1 MLYPIELT
9 FENAREFKKQSV
21 YFANPQGFETISEIA
36 NHYKDNVLIGG
47 LNGTGKSTIAAV
59 FICILNADVN
69 EADPVDLIS
78 SSQAYSDENPWLFK
92 GRLIFY
98 NDGSLED
105 NKMFIEINARFEGI
119 TEHEKPKI
127 RSKYFTIKES
137 DSIEGLKTVREYV
150 YSNKNDKYGKLDE
163 YRKQIEALGI
173 SPDKYLL
180 YWKQGETSKFTQIK
194 DVERFNQFAR
204 MMGIEESITNLDRM
218 IQQQAEKEKDVVT
231 VSNNCLQLELD
242 LRNKEIDKKEKER
255 RDEELMAGSADFV
268 GKLYALIDYNTKTLE
283 GIKVKISVNDQTLNE
298 QNVQRA
304 QVEEELNAILKQKE
318 TIQTESDQCISQ
330 IQEVNEQ
337 MVSVSQAVSNLEH
350 EIDEGKSKYHQ
361 IKEFL
366 DILKQKELGVE
377 ELQRLIE
384 KLQSDL
390 VTTKLAIQQNELEST
405 NKEKAKKE
413 YEEKVAALESEKEEL
428 ERKIARAQSILEE
441 NPDAATLLEWIEGIV
456 WDIEDKREVLSNREN
471 DRLRLEKE
479 LTLIARALGFHEKV
493 LEKDTESL
501 QKDITQEE
509 TQIKQCRDDLQE
521 LDRDKIILENE
532 LSKESAEQLRAAI
545 SFLTNENENLNV
557 KEKGYQEIIEQN
569 GPTVV
574 GLYHSIQKTG
584 EELARQIREIE
595 DGLQQVKTQV
605 DMTQQS
611 MDDLYAEQKKAQAKL
626 EKYPLG
632 SAEYAQKI
640 KESRQIENELNLET
654 ERVNQQIV
662 EFKDQLETIDQGIF
676 DSSQRES
683 MAKQG
688 FETYA
693 FQDVFE
699 FKDSEL
705 NQEKEKNL
713 SLLKYTILV
722 EADEKDLLPFSGH
735 YHVPLNEYASDN
747 SLEPLPFGLSF
758 KNNIN
763 PANAKKAVSWLRQIS
778 GYLSDNGLIKDNIGI
793 RGYDPDKVSY
803 FLSTAAREYTRT
815 ILQAKISTAEAR
827 TIELSARYSKQEEIT
842 AMLEAQKHDLDNLLS
857 KLSELTEKTAQLRKN
872 LEEYRKN
879 EDAFQVE
886 ETKCRGFQEI
896 INSVKDVFKEAY
908 DQQNPTLSFELNEIL
923 TKATE
928 LKEQIELLE
937 SSKKLQIE
945 TKSKIEANIAQTSK
959 LESRLADYK
968 LNQEKLE
975 KVNSDIQV
983 WLGLLAQEE
992 DKLAT
997 LKQAYEAKNKLLS
1010 SFEQWNN
1017 EFDRYFSRQTFYLEI
1032 ENSLLEDEGVL
1043 SLEETQAKS
1052 ENLYL
1057 YEQQLNAILTDSGN
1071 LTKEIENLR
1080 LEKSRREEQR
1090 VKVVD
1095 AQKVID
1101 RMPEKKQLVESITEL
1116 RNQANNCSIDIGV
1129 LKKKINELKE
1139 NQEKFQRSLEQY
1151 QEYFNKHQE
1160 IDFEFL
1166 NQYELALERLK
1177 VEREKHRK
1185 LLQEFHNLAI
1195 KQDEYRQQLEQI
1207 QLRIAPVE
1215 KELKEI
1221 DGVIQKL
1228 NEDNNLLAKQLEE
1241 LKKDVTP
1248 TLDDEYDYRRLSED
1262 NFSQITLGDC
1272 LPIFRL
1278 LYNGKFYEAVQQE
1291 YMPGFDVFMELLNLE
1306 SQEII
1311 EEQKYTQ
1318 GRLVINHSLKQ
1329 LRILTMRPIKES
1341 AVKDYEILKLEF
1353 EKNMSDKQRLEE
1365 ELASFR
1371 NIVESDYRTVEGIIT
1386 SSIRAI
1392 SERLNE
1398 VFVPMNYT
1406 VQLEYRNKEEG
1417 GGHRRLVMWFK
1428 KTHEQQMRVVTERGG
1443 LSGGEHAIVSLMMMY
1458 SILSVKEEKKM
1469 EGKSGGY
1476 LLLDEWDA
1484 NLDPLKAQTVFQVLK
1499 KLRKK
1504 IISITP
1510 RSSSRNYLSE
1520 FGLLLRVI
1528 NTPNRHGI
1536 VVLKE
1541 RNKEVLD
1548 EFFAELEAEE
1558 KKTDKVLA

>member
-21 YFANPQGFETISEIA
+21 YFADPQGFENISEIA

-119 TEHEKPKI
+119 TEYEKPKI

-137 DSIEGLKTVREYV
+137 DSLEGLKDAREYV

-194 DVERFNQFAR
+194 DIERFSQFAR

-218 IQQQAEKEKDVVT
+218 VQQQADKEKDVET
-231 VSNNCLQLELD
+231 VSNNCLQLEFD
-242 LRNKEIDKKEKER
+242 LKSKEIDKKEKER
-255 RDEELMAGSADFV
+255 RDEELRAGSADFV
-268 GKLYALIDYNTKTLE
+268 GTLNALVNYNTKTTTGLT
-283 GIKVKISVNDQTLNE
+283 GKVSANEQTLNE
-298 QNVQRA
+298 YSVRRTQA
-304 QVEEELNAILKQKE
+304 EEKLNAILKQKA
-318 TIQTESDQCISQ
+318 TIQTDSDQCMSQ
-330 IQEVNEQ
+330 IQKVNEQ
-337 MVSVSQAVSNLEH
+337 MVSVSQSVSNLEY
-350 EIDEGKSKYHQ
+350 EIDEGKSTYHQ
-361 IKEFL
+361 TKEFL
-366 DILKQKELGVE
+366 DILKQKELGIG
-377 ELQRLIE
+377 ELQRLIA

-390 VTTKLAIQQNELEST
+390 IATKLAIEQSELAST

-413 YEEKVAALESEKEEL
+413 FEEKIAALESEKEEL
-428 ERKIARAQSILEE
+428 EGKIVRAQAILEE
-441 NPDAATLLEWIEGIV
+441 HPDVATLQEWIEGIV
-456 WDIEDKREVLSNREN
+456 LDIEDKREALSNREN
-471 DRLRLEKE
+471 DRLKLEKKVI
-479 LTLIARALGFHEKV
+479 LIARALDFHKKTLVKEN
-493 LEKDTESL
+493 ESL
-501 QKDITQEE
+501 QKEITQEE
-509 TQIKQCRDDLQE
+509 TQIKQCYDDLQKLKE
-521 LDRDKIILENE
+521 NKIILENE
-532 LSKESAEQLRAAI
+532 LSKESAEQLNITI
-545 SFLTNENENLNV
+545 SSLTNENEHLNV
-557 KEKGYQEIIEQN
+557 KQQGCKEIIEQN
-569 GPTVV
+569 GPAVV
-574 GLYHSIQKTG
+574 GLYHSIRKTG
-584 EELARQIREIE
+584 EELAQRIRKIE
-595 DGLQQVKTQV
+595 NGLQQAKTQI
-605 DMTQQS
+605 DMTRQS
-611 MDDLYAEQKKAQAKL
+611 MDELYAEQQNTQAKL
-626 EKYPLG
+626 KKFPL
-632 SAEYAQKI
+632 SSEEYAQKI
-640 KESRQIENELNLET
+640 KESRKIENELNLET
-654 ERVNQQIV
+654 EQVTQQIV
-662 EFKDQLETIDQGIF
+662 ELKDQLIKIDQGIF

-688 FETYA
+688 VETYA
-693 FQDVFE
+693 FQDIFE

-722 EADEKDLLPFSGH
+722 VADEKDLFPFSGH
-735 YHVPLNEYASDN
+735 YHVPLNEYAPDN
-747 SLEPLPFGLSF
+747 SIEPLPFGLSF
-758 KNNIN
+758 KTNID
-763 PANAKKAVSWLRQIS
+763 PTAVKKAVSWLRQIS
-778 GYLSDNGLIKDNIGI
+778 EYLRDNGLIKDNIGI
-793 RGYDPDKVSY
+793 RGYDPDNVSY
-803 FLSTAAREYTRT
+803 FLSAAAREYTKT
-815 ILQAKISTAEAR
+815 ILRAKISTKEAR
-827 TIELSARYSKQEEIT
+827 IIELSTHSSKQQEIT
-842 AMLEAQKHDLDNLLS
+842 STFEAQKNDLDNLLS
-857 KLSELTEKTAQLRKN
+857 KLSELTEKAAQLGKN
-872 LEEYRKN
+872 LKEYRKN
-879 EDAFQVE
+879 AESLQAE
-886 ETKCRGFQEI
+886 ELKCRGLQET
-896 INSVKDVFKEAY
+896 INSVRDVFAEEY
-908 DQQNPTLSFELNEIL
+908 NQQTPTLSFELNKIL
-923 TKATE
+923 ARMTE
-928 LKEQIELLE
+928 FIGQIELFE
-937 SSKKLQIE
+937 NSKKLQIE
-945 TKSKIEANIAQTSK
+945 TKNKLEANTAQIEK
-959 LESRLADYK
+959 LESKLVEYK
-968 LNQEKLE
+968 LNQERLE

-983 WLGLLAQEE
+983 WLALLAQEN
-992 DKLAT
+992 DKLESI
-997 LKQAYEAKNKLLS
+997 KQSYVQKDKFLRTI
-1010 SFEQWNN
+1010 EQWIN
-1017 EFDRYFSRQTFYLEI
+1017 ELDRYFSRQTFYLEI
-1032 ENSLLEDEGVL
+1032 ENSLVESSTVL

-1057 YEQQLNAILTDSGN
+1057 YEQQLNTIWTDSNN
-1071 LTKEIENLR
+1071 LARKIENLG

-1101 RMPEKKQLVESITEL
+1101 HMPERKQLVESITEL

-1129 LKKKINELKE
+1129 LEKKINELKE
-1139 NQEKFQRSLEQY
+1139 TQEKSQKSLEQY
-1151 QEYFNKHQE
+1151 QEYFNKHQK

-1166 NQYELALERLK
+1166 NQYELALEKLK

-1185 LLQEFHNLAI
+1185 LLQEFHALVT
-1195 KQDEYRQQLEQI
+1195 KQEEYRQQLKQI
-1207 QLRIAPVE
+1207 QLKITPIE

-1221 DGVIQKL
+1221 DGVIQGL
-1228 NEDNNLLAKQLEE
+1228 NENNDLLMKQLEQ

-1248 TLDDEYDYRRLSED
+1248 TLDEEYDYRRLCED

-1272 LPIFRL
+1272 LIIFRL
-1278 LYNGKFYEAVQQE
+1278 LYNGKFSEAIQQE
-1291 YMPGFDVFMELLNLE
+1291 YMLGFDEFMESLDLE

-1311 EEQKYTQ
+1311 EDQKYIQ
-1318 GRLVINHSLKQ
+1318 GCLVINHSLKQ
-1329 LRILTMRPIKES
+1329 LRTLTMRPIKES

-1353 EKNMSDKQRLEE
+1353 EKNMRAKQRLEE
-1365 ELASFR
+1365 ELAFFR

-1469 EGKSGGY
+1469 EGRSGGY

-1528 NTPNRHGI
+1528 NTPSRHGI

-1541 RNKEVLD
+1541 RNEEALND
-1548 EFFAELEAEE
+1548 FFAELEAQE
-1558 KKTDKVLA
+1558 KNE

>member
-21 YFANPQGFETISEIA
+21 YFADPQGFENISEIA

-59 FICILNADVN
+59 FVCILNADVN

-119 TEHEKPKI
+119 TEHEKPRI

-137 DSIEGLKTVREYV
+137 DSIEELKTAREYV

-204 MMGIEESITNLDRM
+204 MMGIEESIMNLDRM
-218 IQQQAEKEKDVVT
+218 IQQQAEKEKDVEI

-268 GKLYALIDYNTKTLE
+268 DKLNALIDYHTKTTEVLK
-283 GIKVKISVNDQTLNE
+283 GKVSVNEHALNE
-298 QNVQRA
+298 QNVREA
-304 QVEEELNAILKQKE
+304 QVEEELNAILKQKA
-318 TIQTESDQCISQ
+318 TIQTDSDQCMSQ
-330 IQEVNEQ
+330 IQKVNEQ
-337 MVSVSQAVSNLEH
+337 MVSVSQSVSNLEH

-390 VTTKLAIQQNELEST
+390 ITTKLVIEQNELEST
-405 NKEKAKKE
+405 NKEKAKRE
-413 YEEKVAALESEKEEL
+413 FEEKIAALESEKEEL
-428 ERKIARAQSILEE
+428 EGKIARAQSILEE
-441 NPDAATLLEWIEGIV
+441 NPDVATLQEWIEGIV
-456 WDIEDKREVLSNREN
+456 LDIEDKREALSNKEN
-471 DRLRLEKE
+471 DRLRIEKE
-479 LTLIARALGFHEKV
+479 LTLIAMALDFHKKT
-493 LEKDTESL
+493 LAKDTENL
-501 QKDITQEE
+501 QKEITQEE
-509 TQIKQCRDDLQE
+509 TQIKQCHDDLQK

-532 LSKESAEQLRAAI
+532 LSKESAEQLSATI
-545 SFLTNENENLNV
+545 SSLTNENENLNV
-557 KEKGYQEIIEQN
+557 KEKGYKEIIEQN
-569 GPTVV
+569 GPAVV
-574 GLYHSIQKTG
+574 GLYHSIKKTG
-584 EELARQIREIE
+584 EELAKQIREIE
-595 DGLQQVKTQV
+595 DGLQQAKTQI
-605 DMTQQS
+605 DMTKQS
-611 MDDLYAEQKKAQAKL
+611 MDDLYTEQKNTQAKL
-626 EKYPLG
+626 EKYPL
-632 SAEYAQKI
+632 SSEEYAQKI
-640 KESRQIENELNLET
+640 KESRKIENDLNLET
-654 ERVNQQIV
+654 ERVTQQIV
-662 EFKDQLETIDQGIF
+662 ELKDQLVKIDQGIF

-688 FETYA
+688 FKTYA

-722 EADEKDLLPFSGH
+722 DADEKDLFPFSGH
-735 YHVPLNEYASDN
+735 YHVPLNEYAPDN
-747 SLEPLPFGLSF
+747 SIEPLPFGLSF

-763 PANAKKAVSWLRQIS
+763 PTNAKKAVSWLRQIS
-778 GYLSDNGLIKDNIGI
+778 GYLRENGLIKDNIGI
-793 RGYDPDKVSY
+793 RGYDPDNVSY
-803 FLSTAAREYTRT
+803 FLSAAAIEYTKA
-815 ILQAKISTAEAR
+815 ILRAKITTKEAR
-827 TIELSARYSKQEEIT
+827 IIELSTHSSEQQEIT
-842 AMLEAQKHDLDNLLS
+842 STFEAQKNDIDNLLS
-857 KLSELTEKTAQLRKN
+857 KLSELTEKAAQLGKN

-879 EDAFQVE
+879 EESLQAE
-886 ETKCRGFQEI
+886 EAKCRGFQET

-908 DQQNPTLSFELNEIL
+908 DQQTSTLSFELNEIL
-923 TKATE
+923 TRMTE
-928 LKEQIELLE
+928 LKEQIELFE

-945 TKSKIEANIAQTSK
+945 TKSKLEANTAQIAK
-959 LESRLADYK
+959 LESKLAEYK
-968 LNQEKLE
+968 VNQEKLE

-983 WLGLLAQEE
+983 WLALLAQEK
-992 DKLAT
+992 DKLES
-997 LKQAYEAKNKLLS
+997 LKQSYVQKDKLLRTI
-1010 SFEQWNN
+1010 EQWIN
-1017 EFDRYFSRQTFYLEI
+1017 EFDRYFSRQTFYLNI
-1032 ENSLLEDEGVL
+1032 ENSLVENDGVL
-1043 SLEETQAKS
+1043 SLEEIQAKS

-1057 YEQQLNAILTDSGN
+1057 YEQQLNTILTDSGN

-1095 AQKVID
+1095 AQKVVD

-1116 RNQANNCSIDIGV
+1116 RNQTNNCSIDIRV
-1129 LKKKINELKE
+1129 LEKKINELKE
-1139 NQEKFQRSLEQY
+1139 NQEKSQKSLEQY

-1166 NQYELALERLK
+1166 NQYELALEKLK

-1185 LLQEFHNLAI
+1185 LLQEFHNLAT
-1195 KQDEYRQQLEQI
+1195 KQEEYRQQLEQI
-1207 QLRIAPVE
+1207 QLKIAPVE
-1215 KELKEI
+1215 KELKDI

-1228 NEDNNLLAKQLEE
+1228 NEDNNLLTKQLEE

-1248 TLDDEYDYRRLSED
+1248 TLDEEYDYRRLSED

-1278 LYNGKFYEAVQQE
+1278 LYNGKFSEAVQQE
-1291 YMPGFDVFMELLNLE
+1291 YMPGFDEFMELLNLE

-1329 LRILTMRPIKES
+1329 LRTLTMRPIKES

-1353 EKNMSDKQRLEE
+1353 EKNMRDKRRLEE

-1371 NIVESDYRTVEGIIT
+1371 GIVESDYRTVEGIIT

-1458 SILSVKEEKKM
+1458 SILSIKEEKKM

-1499 KLRKK
+1499 KLGKK

-1528 NTPNRHGI
+1528 NTPSRHGI

-1541 RNKEVLD
+1541 RNEEALN
-1548 EFFAELEAEE
+1548 EFFAELEAQE
-1558 KKTDKVLA
+1558 KKRIKF